1 MGIVEARI
9 SYGKDQ
15 VEETFGLRTIRIEGT
30 KFLINDKPFYLKGFG
45 KHEDFEVNGRGYSE
59 VMNIKDLNLMKWFKA
74 NSFRTS
80 HYPYAE
86 EMLDLCDR
94 MGIVVIDETSAVGLN
109 FGWNDEGW
117 EKFRTH
123 DHHKQ
128 VIKDLIARDKKHS
141 YVAMWSIANEPDTE
155 KQPEQARDY
164 FMPLYH
170 LVHECG
176 PQNRPVSLVICQND
190 YTGDLAAPE
199 MDIILANRYY
209 GWYAFSGDL
218 DAAKQAMSHEMEY
231 WKGLNK
237 PWMVCEYG
245 ADTVFGIH
253 NAVPNMFSEEYQVE
267 YYKTLN
273 EVLDSCD
280 FVVGEHTWNF
290 ADFATIQGTLRVD
303 GNKKGLFTR
312 QRRPKLAVHYFKN
325 RWKKIPDFDY
335 QKPAG
340 KSED

>member
-170 LVHECG
+170 LVHECD

-340 KSED
+340 KSEE